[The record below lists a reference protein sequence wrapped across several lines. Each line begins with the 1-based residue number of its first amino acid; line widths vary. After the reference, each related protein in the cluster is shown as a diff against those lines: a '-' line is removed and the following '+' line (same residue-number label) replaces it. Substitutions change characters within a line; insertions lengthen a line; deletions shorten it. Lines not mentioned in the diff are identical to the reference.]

1 MIARGLSMVAAY
13 KALLGRHAVTVC
25 LIAAAGWAAWLCAGG
40 LAEPFIARKLNNVY
54 ADLRA
59 AQVEP
64 NAQIDKVLETL
75 GDLDRS
81 GQECSAEQYSQLAN
95 LVKNLRF
102 VDQAAIQLPNGK
114 ICSSYGQELSSILP
128 GNDKRKFSV
137 GKRTYWVDS
146 GHTVSADTDFI
157 VVSEQSTYVWANKKI
172 LLDNLKFPEDLQL
185 DLIGPGGA
193 VPIASTGPTPL
204 TMRKP
209 FHLEELVIS
218 ADKVLIAF
226 AGNRNELISVVS
238 LPLSYL
244 TSLKF
249 KLFIG
254 LASVFAALLLLAR
267 CIQRHY
273 TSTAVRLRNALKANA
288 LGVHYQPIV
297 NLTTGYLVGAESLS
311 RWNDNGTQVPADV
324 FIAVAEK
331 SDLIRKLTRSVIR
344 QVAEDYS
351 TYLWACQDFYIMVNL
366 CAQDIQDPSFPDY
379 VASVLATYNMPASAM
394 AFEITERTLLDHK
407 PAALQ
412 LRRLRACGHRIAVDD
427 FGTGYS
433 NLSLLDSVPF
443 DILKIDRSFIADDK
457 IAAKDALWRHI
468 AQLARSLRLKVVAE
482 GVESQEQLPHL
493 VSEGVLLAQGW
504 LFSKALPI
512 QALARRYFQ
521 CPENVPPHDPKIS
534 INDFY

>member
-1 MIARGLSMVAAY
+1 MVAAF
-13 KALLGRHAVTVC
+13 KALLGRHAVTIS
-25 LIAAAGWAAWLCAGG
+25 LIAAAGWAAWFCAGG
-40 LAEPFIARKLNNVY
+40 MAELLISRKLNNVY

-64 NAQIDKVLETL
+64 NAQIDKVLGTL
-75 GDLDRS
+75 GDFDRS
-81 GQECSAEQYSQLAN
+81 GHECSVEQYSQLAD

-114 ICSSYGQELSSILP
+114 ICSSYGQELPSILAS
-128 GNDKRKFSV
+128 NEKRSFSV

-146 GHTVSADTDFI
+146 GHAVSADTDFI
-157 VVSEQSTYVWANKKI
+157 IVSEQSTYVWANKKI
-172 LLDNLKFPEDLQL
+172 LLDNLKLPEDLQL

-193 VPIASTGPTPL
+193 VPIASTAATPL
-204 TMRKP
+204 TMHKP
-209 FHLEELVIS
+209 FHLEELVTT

-238 LPLSYL
+238 LPLSAL
-244 TSLKF
+244 TDLKF

-254 LASVFAALLLLAR
+254 LGCVFAMLLSLAR
-267 CIQRHY
+267 CIQRRY
-273 TSTAVRLRNALKANA
+273 TSTAARLRRALKANT

-311 RWNDNGTQVPADV
+311 HWNTNGTHVPAEL
-324 FIAVAEK
+324 FIAEAEK

-351 TYLWACQDFYIMVNL
+351 TYLWACKDFYITVNL

-379 VASVLATYNMPASAM
+379 VASVLATYCMPASAM
-394 AFEITERTLLDHK
+394 VFEVTERTMLDQK
-407 PAALQ
+407 PAAMQ

-427 FGTGYS
+427 FGIGYS

-443 DILKIDRSFIADDK
+443 DILKIDRSFIADDR

-468 AQLARSLRLKVVAE
+468 ARLACSQRLKVVAE
-482 GVESQEQLPHL
+482 GVETAEQLPHL

-504 LFSKALPI
+504 LFSKALPV

-521 CPENVPPHDPKIS
+521 CPANIAPYDSKIS

>member
-1 MIARGLSMVAAY
+1 MIAVY
-13 KALLGRHAVTVC
+13 KALSGRHAITVC
-25 LIAAAGWAAWLCAGG
+25 LIAAAGWAAWFCAAG
-40 LAEPFIARKLNNVY
+40 LAESVVARKLNNVY

-64 NAQIDKVLETL
+64 NAQIDKVLEAL

-81 GQECSAEQYSQLAN
+81 GQECSVEQYSQLAD
-95 LVKNLRF
+95 LVKDLRF

-114 ICSSYGQELSSILP
+114 ICSSYGQELPSILA
-128 GNDKRKFSV
+128 GNEKRKFSV
-137 GKRTYWVDS
+137 GRRTYWVDS
-146 GHTVSADTDFI
+146 GHAVSADTDFI
-157 VVSEQSTYVWANKKI
+157 IVSEQSTYVWANKKI

-193 VPIASTGPTPL
+193 VPIASTGLKPL
-204 TMRKP
+204 QMLKP
-209 FHLEELVIS
+209 FHLEELVAS

-226 AGNRNELISVVS
+226 AGNRNELISVIS
-238 LPLSYL
+238 LPSSYL
-244 TSLKF
+244 TGLKF

-254 LASVFAALLLLAR
+254 LACVFAALLLLAR

-273 TSTAVRLRNALKANA
+273 TSTAVRLRKALKANT

-311 RWNDNGTQVPADV
+311 HWSDNGTPVPADV

-351 TYLWACQDFYIMVNL
+351 TYLWACKDFYITVNL
-366 CAQDIQDPSFPDY
+366 SAQDIQDPDFPDY
-379 VASVLATYNMPASAM
+379 VASVLATYNMPVSAM
-394 AFEITERTLLDHK
+394 AFEITERTMLDQK
-407 PAALQ
+407 PAAMQ

-427 FGTGYS
+427 FGIGYS

-443 DILKIDRSFIADDK
+443 DILKIDRSFIAGDR
-457 IAAKDALWRHI
+457 IVAEDALWRHI

-482 GVESQEQLPHL
+482 GVETAEQLPHL

-504 LFSKALPI
+504 LFSNALPV

-521 CPENVPPHDPKIS
+521 CPANNPPHDPKIS

>member
-1 MIARGLSMVAAY
+1 MVAAY

-25 LIAAAGWAAWLCAGG
+25 LIAAAGWAAWFCAGG
-40 LAEPFIARKLNNVY
+40 LADQFVARKLNNVY

-81 GQECSAEQYSQLAN
+81 GQECSVEQYSQLAD

-114 ICSSYGQELSSILP
+114 ICSSYGQAPPSILADS
-128 GNDKRKFSV
+128 DKRKFSV
-137 GKRTYWVDS
+137 GKRTYWVDA
-146 GHTVSADTDFI
+146 GHTVSADSDFI
-157 VVSEQSTYVWANKKI
+157 IVSEQSTYVWANKKL
-172 LLDNLKFPEDLQL
+172 LLDNLKFPRDLQL

-193 VPIASTGPTPL
+193 VPIASTGHKPL
-204 TMRKP
+204 AMQKP
-209 FHLEELVIS
+209 FHLEELVTS

-226 AGNRNELISVVS
+226 AGNRNELISVIS

-254 LASVFAALLLLAR
+254 LVCVFAALFLLAW
-267 CIQRHY
+267 CVKRHY
-273 TSTAVRLRNALKANA
+273 TSTAVRLRNALKANR
-288 LGVHYQPIV
+288 LDVHYQPIV

-331 SDLIRKLTRSVIR
+331 SDLIRVLTRSVIR

-351 TYLWACQDFYIMVNL
+351 TYLWACKDFYITVNL

-379 VASVLATYNMPASAM
+379 VASVLATYNMPVSAM
-394 AFEITERTLLDHK
+394 AFEITERTLIDQK

-427 FGTGYS
+427 FGIGYS

-443 DILKIDRSFIADDK
+443 DILKLDRSFIADDK

-482 GVESQEQLPHL
+482 GVETQEQLPHL

-521 CPENVPPHDPKIS
+521 CPENIPPYDSKIS

>member
-1 MIARGLSMVAAY
+1 MAALY
-13 KALLGRHAVTVC
+13 KALPGRHAVTVC
-25 LIAAAGWAAWLCAGG
+25 LIAAAGWAAWFCAGL

-59 AQVEP
+59 VQVEP
-64 NAQIDKVLETL
+64 NTQIDKVLGTL

-81 GQECSAEQYSQLAN
+81 GRECSAEQYSQLAD

-102 VDQAAIQLPNGK
+102 VDQAAIQLSNGK
-114 ICSSYGQELSSILP
+114 VCSSYGQELPSILAD
-128 GNDKRKFSV
+128 NTKHKFSV

-146 GHTVSADTDFI
+146 GHAVSADTDFI
-157 VVSEQSTYVWANKKI
+157 VVSEQSTYVWANKKL
-172 LLDNLKFPEDLQL
+172 LLDNLKLPEDLQL

-193 VPIASTGPTPL
+193 VPIASTGPKALATQKPL
-204 TMRKP
+204 
-209 FHLEELVIS
+209 HLEELVTS
-218 ADKVLIAF
+218 ADKVFIAY
-226 AGNRNELISVVS
+226 AGNRNELIAVIS

-254 LASVFAALLLLAR
+254 LVCLFAALLLLAR

-273 TSTAVRLRNALKANA
+273 TSTAVRLRNAIKANT
-288 LGVHYQPIV
+288 LSVHYQPIV

-311 RWNDNGTQVPADV
+311 RWNVNGNPVPADV

-331 SDLIRKLTRSVIR
+331 SDLIRQLTRSVIR

-351 TYLWACQDFYIMVNL
+351 TYLWACKDFYITVNL
-366 CAQDIQDPSFPDY
+366 SARDIQDPTFPDF
-379 VASVLATYNMPASAM
+379 VASLLATYRMPPSAM
-394 AFEITERTLLDHK
+394 TFEITERTLLDHK
-407 PAALQ
+407 PAAMQ

-427 FGTGYS
+427 FGIGYS

-457 IAAKDALWRHI
+457 IAARDAMWRHI
-468 AQLARSLRLKVVAE
+468 AQLAKSLRLKVVAE
-482 GVESQEQLPHL
+482 GVETQEQLPHL
-493 VSEGVLLAQGW
+493 VSEGVVLAQGW

-521 CPENVPPHDPKIS
+521 CPANIPPYDSKIS
-534 INDFY
+534 INDFH

>member
-1 MIARGLSMVAAY
+1 MVAAY

-25 LIAAAGWAAWLCAGG
+25 LIAAAGWAAWFCAGG
-40 LAEPFIARKLNNVY
+40 MAELFIARKLNNVY

-64 NAQIDKVLETL
+64 NAQLDKVLHTL
-75 GDLDRS
+75 GDFDRS
-81 GQECSAEQYSQLAN
+81 GQECSVEQYSQLAD

-102 VDQAAIQLPNGK
+102 VDQAAIRLPNGK
-114 ICSSYGQELSSILP
+114 ICSSYGQELPSILA
-128 GNDKRKFSV
+128 GNEKRKFSV
-137 GKRTYWVDS
+137 GKRNYWVDS
-146 GHTVSADTDFI
+146 GHAVSVDTDFI
-157 VVSEQSTYVWANKKI
+157 IVSEQSTYVWANKKI
-172 LLDNLKFPEDLQL
+172 LLDNLKFPKDLQL

-193 VPIASTGPTPL
+193 VPIASTGPKPL
-204 TMRKP
+204 AVQKP
-209 FHLEELVIS
+209 FHLEELVTS

-226 AGNRNELISVVS
+226 AGNRNELISVIS
-238 LPLSYL
+238 LPLSSL
-244 TSLKF
+244 TGLTF

-254 LASVFAALLLLAR
+254 LVCVFAALLLLAR
-267 CIQRHY
+267 SIQRHY
-273 TSTAVRLRNALKANA
+273 TSTAVRLRRALKANT

-311 RWNDNGTQVPADV
+311 HWSDNGTHVPADV

-331 SDLIRKLTRSVIR
+331 SDLIRKLTRSVIE

-351 TYLWACQDFYIMVNL
+351 TYLWACKDFYITVNL
-366 CAQDIQDPSFPDY
+366 CAQDIQDPNFPDY
-379 VASVLATYNMPASAM
+379 VASVLAAYNMPASAM
-394 AFEITERTLLDHK
+394 AFEITERTLLDQK
-407 PAALQ
+407 PAAMQLQ
-412 LRRLRACGHRIAVDD
+412 RLRAHGHRIAVDD
-427 FGTGYS
+427 FGIGYC

-443 DILKIDRSFIADDK
+443 DILKIDRSFIANDR
-457 IAAKDALWRHI
+457 IAPKDALWRQI
-468 AQLARSLRLKVVAE
+468 AQLAKSQRLKVVAE
-482 GVESQEQLPHL
+482 GVETPEQLPHL

-521 CPENVPPHDPKIS
+521 CPANIASYDSKIS

>member
-1 MIARGLSMVAAY
+1 MVAAY
-13 KALLGRHAVTVC
+13 KALLVRHAVTVC
-25 LIAAAGWAAWLCAGG
+25 LIAAAGWAAWLCAGA

-81 GQECSAEQYSQLAN
+81 GQECSVEQYSQLAD

-114 ICSSYGQELSSILP
+114 ICSSYGQELPSILA
-128 GNDKRKFSV
+128 GNEKHKFSI
-137 GKRTYWVDS
+137 GKRTYWVDA
-146 GHTVSADTDFI
+146 GHRVSADTDFI
-157 VVSEQSTYVWANKKI
+157 IVSEQSTYVWANKKI
-172 LLDNLKFPEDLQL
+172 LLDSLKFPEDLQL

-193 VPIASTGPTPL
+193 VAIASTGLNPL

-226 AGNRNELISVVS
+226 AGNRNELISVIS
-238 LPLSYL
+238 LPLSHL
-244 TSLKF
+244 TGLKL

-254 LASVFAALLLLAR
+254 LACVFAALLLLAR
-267 CIQRHY
+267 CAQRHY
-273 TSTAVRLRNALKANA
+273 TSTAVRLRNALKADT

-311 RWNDNGTQVPADV
+311 HWNDNGTPVPADV

-351 TYLWACQDFYIMVNL
+351 TYLWACKDFYITVNL

-379 VASVLATYNMPASAM
+379 VASILATYNMPASAM
-394 AFEITERTLLDHK
+394 AFEITERTMLDHK
-407 PAALQ
+407 PAAMQ

-427 FGTGYS
+427 FGIGYS

-482 GVESQEQLPHL
+482 GVETPEQLPHL

-521 CPENVPPHDPKIS
+521 CPENVPPYDPKIS

>member
-1 MIARGLSMVAAY
+1 MIAAY
-13 KALLGRHAVTVC
+13 KALPGRHAVTVC
-25 LIAAAGWAAWLCAGG
+25 LIAATCWVAWFCAGG
-40 LAEPFIARKLNNVY
+40 LAEPFIARKLNNIY

-64 NAQIDKVLETL
+64 NAQIDKVLESL

-81 GQECSAEQYSQLAN
+81 GQECSVEQYSQLAD

-114 ICSSYGQELSSILP
+114 ICSSYGQELQSILT
-128 GNDKRKFSV
+128 GNEKRKFSV
-137 GKRTYWVDS
+137 GKRSYWVDS
-146 GHTVSADTDFI
+146 GHAVSADTDFI
-157 VVSEQSTYVWANKKI
+157 IVSEQSTFVWANKKL
-172 LLDNLKFPEDLQL
+172 LLDNLKFPKDLQL

-193 VPIASTGPTPL
+193 VPIASTGPMPL
-204 TMRKP
+204 TMGKP
-209 FHLEELVIS
+209 YHLEELVTS

-226 AGNRNELISVVS
+226 AGNRNELISVIS

-254 LASVFAALLLLAR
+254 LACVFAALLLLAKYTR
-267 CIQRHY
+267 RHY
-273 TSTAVRLRNALKANA
+273 SSTAVRLRNAMKANT

-297 NLTTGYLVGAESLS
+297 NLTTGYLVGAEALS
-311 RWNDNGTQVPADV
+311 HWSDNGTHVPANV
-324 FIAVAEK
+324 FIPVAEK
-331 SDLIRKLTRSVIR
+331 SGLIRELTRSVIR
-344 QVAEDYS
+344 QVAQDYS
-351 TYLWACQDFYIMVNL
+351 TYLWACKDFYITVNL

-379 VASVLATYNMPASAM
+379 VASVLATYNMPVSAM

-407 PAALQ
+407 PAARQLQ
-412 LRRLRACGHRIAVDD
+412 RLRACGHRVAVDG
-427 FGTGYS
+427 FGIGYL
-433 NLSLLDSVPF
+433 NLSLLDTLPF

-457 IAAKDALWRHI
+457 IAAEDALWRHI
-468 AQLARSLRLKVVAE
+468 ARLAKSLRLKVVAE
-482 GVESQEQLPHL
+482 GVETPEQLPHL
-493 VSEGVLLAQGW
+493 VSEGIVLAQGW
-504 LFSKALPI
+504 LFCKALPV

-521 CPENVPPHDPKIS
+521 CPANIPPHDAKIS

>member
-1 MIARGLSMVAAY
+1 MIPRGLSMVATY
-13 KALLGRHAVTVC
+13 KALLGRHAITVC

-81 GQECSAEQYSQLAN
+81 GQECSVEQYSQLAD

-114 ICSSYGQELSSILP
+114 VCSSYGQELPSILA
-128 GNDKRKFSV
+128 GSEKRKFSV
-137 GKRTYWVDS
+137 GKRTYWVDA
-146 GHTVSADTDFI
+146 GNRVSADTDFI
-157 VVSEQSTYVWANKKI
+157 IVSEQSTYVWANKKI

-193 VPIASTGPTPL
+193 VPIASTGHNPL

-209 FHLEELVIS
+209 FHLEELVTS

-226 AGNRNELISVVS
+226 AGNRNELISVIS

-254 LASVFAALLLLAR
+254 LACVFTALLLLAR

-273 TSTAVRLRNALKANA
+273 TSTAVRLRNALKANT

-311 RWNDNGTQVPADV
+311 HWNDNGTQVPADV
-324 FIAVAEK
+324 FIPVAEK

-351 TYLWACQDFYIMVNL
+351 TYLWACKDFYITVNL
-366 CAQDIQDPSFPDY
+366 CAQDIQDPNFPDY

-394 AFEITERTLLDHK
+394 TFEITERTLLDQK
-407 PAALQ
+407 PAAMQ

-443 DILKIDRSFIADDK
+443 DILKIDRSFIADDR

-468 AQLARSLRLKVVAE
+468 ARLAKSLRLKVVAE
-482 GVESQEQLPHL
+482 GVETQEQLPHL

-504 LFSKALPI
+504 LFCKALPI

-521 CPENVPPHDPKIS
+521 CPANIPPYDPKIS

>member
-1 MIARGLSMVAAY
+1 MVAVY
-13 KALLGRHAVTVC
+13 KALLGRQAITVC
-25 LIAAAGWAAWLCAGG
+25 LIAAAGWAAWFCAGG
-40 LAEPFIARKLNNVY
+40 MAEPFIARKLNNVY

-81 GQECSAEQYSQLAN
+81 GQECTVEQYSQLAD

-114 ICSSYGQELSSILP
+114 ICSSYGQELPSILA

-146 GHTVSADTDFI
+146 GHAVSADTDFI
-157 VVSEQSTYVWANKKI
+157 IVSEQSTYVWANKKI

-193 VPIASTGPTPL
+193 VPIASTGPKPL
-204 TMRKP
+204 TMQKP
-209 FHLEELVIS
+209 FHLEELVTS

-226 AGNRNELISVVS
+226 AGNRNELISVIS

-244 TSLKF
+244 TGLKF

-254 LASVFAALLLLAR
+254 LVCVFAVLLYLAR
-267 CIQRHY
+267 CTQRHY
-273 TSTAVRLRNALKANA
+273 TSTAVQLRNAIKANK

-311 RWNDNGTQVPADV
+311 HWNANGTQVPADV

-351 TYLWACQDFYIMVNL
+351 TYLWACKDFYITVNL
-366 CAQDIQDPSFPDY
+366 SAQDVQDPTFPDF
-379 VASVLATYNMPASAM
+379 VASLLATYRMPASAM
-394 AFEITERTLLDHK
+394 TFEITERTLLDQK
-407 PAALQ
+407 PAAMQ

-427 FGTGYS
+427 FGIGYS

-457 IAAKDALWRHI
+457 IAAKDAVWRHI
-468 AQLARSLRLKVVAE
+468 AHLARSLRLKVVAE
-482 GVESQEQLPHL
+482 GVETQEQLPHL

-504 LFSKALPI
+504 LFCKALPI

-521 CPENVPPHDPKIS
+521 CPANIPPYDAKIS